1 MTRQTTRLDCVGI
14 GSFAQGIAHVHRVL
28 ADAYIHEL
36 GENDSQ
42 VGARYRTVDPA
53 RYASENIMASVRRE

>member
-1 MTRQTTRLDCVGI
+1 MEEA
-14 GSFAQGIAHVHRVL
+14 FARHRTHVHRVL

-42 VGARYRTVDPA
+42 VGARVKIDGPR
-53 RYASENIMASVRRE
+53 

>member
-42 VGARYRTVDPA
+42 VGAL
-53 RYASENIMASVRRE
+53 